1 MSTLALVAAAA
12 LQLSSGQ
19 DAGTDARDSG
29 PDKIDVSGYPAEQKA
44 NYELFRQKCSKCHS
58 VARAVN
64 SKFSA
69 VEWKRY
75 IKRMVRRPNAGVT
88 EEQSDAIFEFLKFYS
103 TKLGL

>member
-1 MSTLALVAAAA
+1 M
-12 LQLSSGQ
+12 
-19 DAGTDARDSG
+19 
-29 PDKIDVSGYPAEQKA
+29 
-44 NYELFRQKCSKCHS
+44 
-58 VARAVN
+58 N
-64 SKFSA
+64 SRFSA